1 MNPRSR
7 YMAHS
12 SLLTHDRRS
21 SRARCSARRSLP
33 GSCASRPVRLPF
45 WLKSRRQRRVAV
57 AAERAI
63 SGRLRT
69 VAKSASARRARS
81 ICGDC
86 SRTSAAGRTRE
97 EDHALCLAWN
107 LRVVLHHERLAT
119 TRRRIFRRHCGPHS
133 LVELARELL
142 HEELFLLADLGVTLG
157 EQNLAKPGLHAEQLQ
172 GGTDLMTARSPPK
185 EHPRGGAPDRC
196 RAARENPRQRQLF
209 PPAEPP
215 PAARRRGRARR
226 P

>member
-119 TRRRIFRRHCGPHS
+119 TRCRVGSGNRGPHPV
-133 LVELARELL
+133 VELTAKFLN
-142 HEELFLLADLGVTLG
+142 EELFLLADLRVPLG
-157 EQNLAKPGLHAEQLQ
+157 EQYLAESRLHAQQLHE
-172 GGTDLMTARSPPK
+172 GTDLMT
-185 EHPRGGAPDRC
+185 
-196 RAARENPRQRQLF
+196 
-209 PPAEPP
+209 
-215 PAARRRGRARR
+215 
-226 P
+226 